1 MVEVFKT
8 NIDCLCIA
16 GKVQLSLL
24 EISTKFKI
32 NFDLEDCDKILRV
45 EADNIPI
52 IEIIATIQ
60 KLGLTC
66 EVLE

>member
-1 MVEVFKT
+1 MIEVFKT
-8 NIDCLCIA
+8 NIECICLA
-16 GKVQLSLL
+16 VKVEKALIKLSP
-24 EISTKFKI
+24 KFKI

-66 EVLE
+66 KVLQ